1 MYTVPLT
8 SAPYCWE
15 DILSK
20 PVMPLRVRHVTIDD
34 ISGTQSELNFIRFLL
49 LYSPVLEKMIVKPV
63 ANVIRELMR
72 ALMQFKRALEK
83 VEVIWKV
90 PSEQFFS

>member
-34 ISGTQSELNFIRFLL
+34 ISGTQSELNLLRFLL
-49 LYSPVLEKMIVKPV
+49 LSCPVLEKMIVKPV
-63 ANVIRELMR
+63 SNVIPELMK
-72 ALMQFKRALEK
+72 ALIRFKRASGE
-83 VEVIWKV
+83 VEVIWKD
-90 PSEQFFS
+90 PS